1 LLRKGSPGGVT
12 DPEKEADMLRT
23 SLNAVVALAL
33 LLAGLAASVSLAASE
48 ARHTGTV
55 VAVEPDRRRIAI
67 EEMGPWVGPRQ
78 GVVKLWIALAPQ
90 TKVAAITRSEGPG
103 KDGWAGN
110 FAAAPLTADAIKP
123 GDFVTVTTET
133 RDGRL
138 VARSVE
144 VLRPGPEGG
153 AR

>member
-1 LLRKGSPGGVT
+1 LLARPSRIT
-12 DPEKEADMLRT
+12 DREKEADMLRT
-23 SLNAVVALAL
+23 WPNSIVTLAL
-33 LLAGLAASVSLAASE
+33 LLAGLAAGGSLVASE

-55 VAVEPDRRRIAI
+55 VAVEPDRQRIAV
-67 EEMGPWVGPRQ
+67 EEMGPWVGPKQ
-78 GVVKLWIALAPQ
+78 GVVKRWIVLVLQ
-90 TKVAAITRSEGPG
+90 TKVAAISRSDRPG
-103 KDGWAGN
+103 KDGWAGD
-110 FAAAPLTADAIKP
+110 FAAVPLTADAIKP

-144 VLRPGPEGG
+144 VLRPSPEGG

>member
-1 LLRKGSPGGVT
+1 MHRPWPNSI
-12 DPEKEADMLRT
+12 
-23 SLNAVVALAL
+23 VALAL
-33 LLAGLAASVSLAASE
+33 LLAGLAAGVSLAASE

-55 VAVEPDRRRIAI
+55 VAVEPDRRRIAV
-67 EEMGPWVGPRQ
+67 EEMGPWVGPKQ
-78 GVVKLWIALAPQ
+78 GVVKHWIALVPE
-90 TKVAAITRSEGPG
+90 TKVAAISRSDRPG
-103 KDGWAGN
+103 KNGWAGG
-110 FAAAPLTADAIKP
+110 FAAAPLTAEAIKP

-144 VLRPGPEGG
+144 VLRPSPEGG